1 MLFYEMC
8 GVDMSGNKVK
18 HTKELCAVKLL
29 EEDKAFELVDW
40 NEVWHPCWKDKID
53 DEVNAQ
59 FIKAVINRTQQNE
72 EVSLVSL
79 DNGVLVL
86 TFDAASSKPQQQQR
100 GDKRC

>member
-1 MLFYEMC
+1 
-8 GVDMSGNKVK
+8 MSGNKVK
-18 HTKELCAVKLL
+18 HTKELCAVKPL
-29 EEDKAFELVDW
+29 EEDKAFELVDG
-40 NEVWHPCWKDKID
+40 NKVWHPHWKDKID

-86 TFDAASSKPQQQQR
+86 TFDAASL
-100 GDKRC
+100 RC